1 MLMTVTPQRL
11 RARALVAA
19 LLKNTSAI
27 AAVEFAMILPIM
39 LVLFFGTVE
48 MSNGVAVYRKVTLMA
63 HTLSDLASQ
72 SQQVQDADLSN
83 FFAASAGVMMPYSST
98 PISQT
103 ISELWVNPSGQV
115 YVQWSS
121 GTAPLTVG
129 ATFPSLPA
137 NLAVANSYVIFSQVS
152 YVYKPVV
159 GYVMSKLGV
168 TLYDFAYTRPRV
180 FACVLL
186 DPTLP
191 LSSPPPACP
200 KTT

>member
-1 MLMTVTPQRL
+1 MMTITPEWP
-11 RARALVAA
+11 RARALGVA
-19 LLKNTSAI
+19 LLRNTSGI

-63 HTLSDLASQ
+63 HTLSDLTSQ
-72 SQQVQDADLSN
+72 SQEVQDSELSN
-83 FFAASAGVMMPYSST
+83 FFAASTAVMMPYSST

-103 ISELWVNPSGQV
+103 ITELWVNPSGQV
-115 YVQWSS
+115 FVQWSS
-121 GTAPLTVG
+121 GTAPLTPG
-129 ATFPSLPA
+129 SPFASLPP

-152 YVYKPVV
+152 YLYTPVV
-159 GYVMSKLGV
+159 GYVMAKTGV
-168 TLYDFAYTRPRV
+168 TLSDFSYTRPRV
-180 FACVLL
+180 FACVLY

-200 KTT
+200 QTS